1 MKIDKL
7 NNRHILADEGKV
19 LRRISDGQ
27 LFGNEIYLG
36 YTYYL
41 SGEELPEPL
50 LELPE
55 HYEEIDDPTDEET
68 ILIDEDTPLEDTD
81 IEEAITIEDE
91 PESDVEQKKRIT
103 VADYHRLEQNGR
115 TNQHRYLG
123 IHLLSKSNREKD
135 LECCR
140 GRSR

>member
-1 MKIDKL
+1 MKIDEL
-7 NNRHILADEGKV
+7 NNKHILAEEGKV

-41 SGEELPEPL
+41 AGEELAEPL

-55 HYEEIDDPTDEET
+55 HYEEIDDPADEET

-81 IEEAITIEDE
+81 IEEAETIEDE
-91 PESDVEQKKRIT
+91 PTDVEQKKRIT
-103 VADYHRLEQNGR
+103 VADYHKLEKQVAFLMQMMGG
-115 TNQHRYLG
+115 TEWQ
-123 IHLLSKSNREKD
+123 D
-135 LECCR
+135 
-140 GRSR
+140 

>member
-1 MKIDKL
+1 MKIDEL
-7 NNRHILADEGKV
+7 NNNHITAEEGKV

-41 SGEELPEPL
+41 SGEKLEEPL

-55 HYEEIDDPTDEET
+55 HYEEIDDPADEET
-68 ILIDEDTPLEDTD
+68 ILIDENTPLEDTD

-91 PESDVEQKKRIT
+91 PTDIEQKKRIT
-103 VADYHRLEQNGR
+103 VADYHKLEKQVAMLIRIMG
-115 TNQHRYLG
+115 G
-123 IHLLSKSNREKD
+123 IE
-135 LECCR
+135 
-140 GRSR
+140 